1 MIITET
7 VMFTFLHQTNLEE
20 KVSAVSEDNHNRNS
34 HVYILCAPTVTLTL
48 KTATQFVVQDTPAM
62 MRYRYTKFGYKR
74 FSSSEDITQTNIH
87 WKFEHSVWTLTM
99 NTTIQYFHRTFCLM
113 MIYPHTKFGCK
124 RINSSKGIAET
135 VRFWLHK
142 PSLWPWL

>member
-87 WKFEHSVWTLTM
+87 
-99 NTTIQYFHRTFCLM
+99 
-113 MIYPHTKFGCK
+113 
-124 RINSSKGIAET
+124 
-135 VRFWLHK
+135 
-142 PSLWPWL
+142 